1 MELSLK
7 TFLSSITGF
16 TPETDLEKKL
26 QDQSMPLNLYIGNH
40 EAIQCFQDMK
50 PNAVKYFDRNKIKQ
64 LIKYITEMPTKA
76 DDYDF
81 GYSFPFKC
89 CEMLKSAG
97 KRIKDMIIL
106 TEADFNKEYG
116 IDIKE
121 DLNKA
126 EPQKQDIKDLNICE
140 QEEDKK
146 ESEEKEDNAIDDA
159 ALDKNIPKEKE
170 MRKYNIDKRSEIL
183 DLFLD
188 FLINEK
194 ARVNNVLCGYFY
206 QVIMSLM
213 EGYSIDLFLYL
224 YFVRQDALEQLVMNS
239 YKRSLSLLTVK
250 ILNIEDFY
258 SKIKANEA
266 LNKGMIDMDLLE
278 SKKESFKKL
287 RENLIQK
294 LVASIDLNGM
304 KNQKGEYIDR
314 IDLQSLMGMLGE
326 IAKIYLPIF
335 TDNKIIVNHIFEILE
350 ENIFLEPD
358 TNKRDIY
365 NHFLIFLTYIICSAS
380 NKEKI
385 EKKNYPEFFYEY
397 IFDHIKDNNK
407 LTFKEKL
414 MIYIP
419 KIILSYYKPI
429 SNFNS
434 QLGIHII
441 YLIDLVIAYFN
452 YSKDIP
458 ITFDFIILQSGFMD
472 KSINYF
478 FTYQLNNVFHT
489 KFVKLFTLYLQD
501 AENHPLLTDYF
512 FTRKQFHI
520 MLISF
525 ITKKTYKNLQGHEFI
540 NEFKYKSGKTQLSC
554 MHIYVI
560 DLIYKIQASFCD
572 KLLEDKVKT
581 TLGIKNYGFFE
592 FTKDETSP
600 KEVDKFK
607 MPSYVKDIIFKS
619 KEWDEGINNEIIPKI
634 KKFEGKLLYTQ
645 EIKPKLIM
653 SNNALDLKNVI
664 GSMIA
669 NLISGKNN
677 IVKKEEPTSNY
688 NDINFWQVKNT
699 ISEEDKNKVNSNS
712 KKNSNEAKN
721 DIDDEDELLGIAM
734 KLEKEEENKTKI
746 NINIKKTITPKFNF
760 IKKKE
765 INISPTEIPF
775 NTNKDKKIETNSYN
789 KKIEIKINEEIKTT
803 PELKNEAKKDEEI
816 KNTPGL
822 KNEVEKEGEIK
833 TTPELKNDDK
843 KEDDDKT
850 ESELKNDDKKEVDI
864 KTDTELKNDD
874 KKEDDIKTD
883 TELKNT
889 TKNNEEILNDS
900 ELKNEIKKE
909 LEIKTTP
916 ELKNDT
922 KKEDEIKA
930 IPELKNETK
939 KEDEIKNDSEIKN
952 DTQNKEEIK
961 SDSKINNDTQN
972 KDENKTDS
980 DIKNDTQNK
989 DENKTD
995 SELKNDAKKEDENK

>member
-16 TPETDLEKKL
+16 TPETELEKKL
-26 QDQSMPLNLYIGNH
+26 QDQNMPLDSYLGNH

-50 PNAVKYFDRNKIKQ
+50 PNAEKYFDRNKIKQ
-64 LIKYITEMPTKA
+64 LIKYITEVPTKA

-81 GYSFPFKC
+81 GYNCPFKC
-89 CEMLKSAG
+89 CEMLKLAG

-116 IDIKE
+116 IDIK
-121 DLNKA
+121 DNLNKA

-146 ESEEKEDNAIDDA
+146 ELEEKEDNAIDNA

-170 MRKYNIDKRSEIL
+170 MRKYNIDKRSELL

-188 FLINEK
+188 FLINEN
-194 ARVNNVLCGYFY
+194 ARTNNVLCGYFY
-206 QVIMSLM
+206 IVIVSLM
-213 EGYSIDLFLYL
+213 EGYSIDIFLYL
-224 YFVRQDALEQLVMNS
+224 YFVRQDVLEQLVMNS

-266 LNKGMIDMDLLE
+266 VNKGMIDLDMLE

-287 RENLIQK
+287 RENLIEK
-294 LVASIDLNGM
+294 LVTSIDLNGM

-314 IDLQSLMGMLGE
+314 IDLQSLLEKLGE
-326 IAKIYLPIF
+326 IAKIDLPIF
-335 TDNKIIVNHIFEILE
+335 TDNKIIVNHIFEILNV
-350 ENIFLEPD
+350 NIFLEPD
-358 TNKRDIY
+358 PNKRDIY
-365 NHFLIFLTYIICSAS
+365 NQFLIFLTYIIRNAS
-380 NKEKI
+380 NNEK
-385 EKKNYPEFFYEY
+385 KKRKNYPEFFYEY
-397 IFDHIKDNNK
+397 IFDHIKDSNK
-407 LTFKEKL
+407 LIFKEKL

-429 SNFNS
+429 SNFNP

-452 YSKDIP
+452 YSKDTP

-472 KSINYF
+472 KSIEYF

-512 FTRKQFHI
+512 FTRKKFHI

-525 ITKKTYKNLQGHEFI
+525 ITKKTYKNDEGNEFI
-540 NEFKYKSGKTQLSC
+540 NEFKYKSGKTHLSC

-560 DLIYKIQASFCD
+560 DLIYKIQASFSD
-572 KLLEDKVKT
+572 KLLEENVKT

-600 KEVDKFK
+600 KEVDKFN
-607 MPSYVKDIIFKS
+607 MPSYVKDIIYKS

-634 KKFEGKLLYTQ
+634 KKFEGKLLFTQ
-645 EIKPKLIM
+645 EIKPKLTM
-653 SNNALDLKNVI
+653 TNNAIALKNVL

-677 IVKKEEPTSNY
+677 IAKKEEPSSNY
-688 NDINFWQVKNT
+688 DDVNYWKVKSTLSLEEQDKVYLNK
-699 ISEEDKNKVNSNS
+699 IKNKEDKNDN
-712 KKNSNEAKN
+712 
-721 DIDDEDELLGIAM
+721 DDETELLDIAM
-734 KLEKEEENKTKI
+734 KLEDEEY
-746 NINIKKTITPKFNF
+746 KKTNNLKISISPKFNF

-765 INISPTEIPF
+765 ISISPTEIPF
-775 NTNKDKKIETNSYN
+775 NTNKDKKIE
-789 KKIEIKINEEIKTT
+789 IKNNEEIKTT
-803 PELKNEAKKDEEI
+803 PELKNE
-816 KNTPGL
+816 
-822 KNEVEKEGEIK
+822 
-833 TTPELKNDDK
+833 
-843 KEDDDKT
+843 
-850 ESELKNDDKKEVDI
+850 
-864 KTDTELKNDD
+864 
-874 KKEDDIKTD
+874 
-883 TELKNT
+883 
-889 TKNNEEILNDS
+889 
-900 ELKNEIKKE
+900 IKKE
-909 LEIKTTP
+909 EEIKTTP

-922 KKEDEIKA
+922 KKEDENKIDSELINNDKKEDENKIDSELKNETKNKEETLNNSELKNEIKKEDDIKTDSELKKEDENKTTPELIKDTKKEDEIKA
-930 IPELKNETK
+930 TPELKNDTKKEDENKIDSELKNNTQNKEEIETTPELKNETK
-939 KEDEIKNDSEIKN
+939 KEDE
-952 DTQNKEEIK
+952 NK
-961 SDSKINNDTQN
+961 
-972 KDENKTDS
+972 
-980 DIKNDTQNK
+980 
-989 DENKTD
+989 
-995 SELKNDAKKEDENK
+995 